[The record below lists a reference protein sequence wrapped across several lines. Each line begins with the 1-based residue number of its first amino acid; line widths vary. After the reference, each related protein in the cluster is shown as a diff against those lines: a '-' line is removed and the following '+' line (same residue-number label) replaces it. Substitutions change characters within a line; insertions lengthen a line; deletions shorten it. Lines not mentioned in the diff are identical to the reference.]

1 MESLKSF
8 HDHLENL
15 QHQARRLTST
25 GLSLITLFAGETN
38 RLSRE
43 DEASRLRA
51 LYSSI
56 RQRLERVKRN
66 EDSASYGH
74 SQANLMLSL
83 GGLAAS
89 RIIEMVSE
97 NKQLSTMTGYLLQ
110 GLGNKQ
116 RPFGT
121 VLVCIGPKGLPDD
134 VGVVSIS
141 RLARESNWDEPE
153 VINELQE
160 RGYIL
165 FNEKEF
171 SFLIEK
177 LIGNILKGRLR
188 LPIPKE
194 KLTEVKA

>member
-1 MESLKSF
+1 METLKSF
-8 HDHLENL
+8 HERLENL
-15 QHQARRLTST
+15 QCQAKILTSAA
-25 GLSLITLFAGETN
+25 LSLITLFAKEAN

-43 DEASRLRA
+43 DETSRLIA
-51 LYSSI
+51 FYSSI
-56 RQRLERVKRN
+56 RQRLERVKRS
-66 EDSASYGH
+66 EDSASHGH

-89 RIIEMVSE
+89 GIIEMVSE
-97 NKQLSTMTGYLLQ
+97 NKQLSTMTGHLLQ

-134 VGVVSIS
+134 LRVVSIS
-141 RLARESNWDEPE
+141 GLARESNWEEPK

-160 RGYIL
+160 RGYLL

-171 SFLIEK
+171 SLLIEK
-177 LIGNILKGRLR
+177 LIDNILKGRLR

-194 KLTEVKA
+194 KLAEVKL

>member
-8 HDHLENL
+8 HEHLENL
-15 QHQARRLTST
+15 QHQARILTST

-43 DEASRLRA
+43 DEASRLIA

-83 GGLAAS
+83 GRLAAS
-89 RIIEMVSE
+89 GVLGMVSE
-97 NKQLSTMTGYLLQ
+97 NRQLSTMSGYLLQ

-116 RPFGT
+116 RPFGK

-134 VGVVSIS
+134 LRVVSIS
-141 RLARESNWDEPE
+141 RLARESNQDEPE
-153 VINELQE
+153 VVNELQE
-160 RGYIL
+160 RGYL
-165 FNEKEF
+165 PFNEKEF
-171 SFLIEK
+171 SLLIGK
-177 LIGNILKGRLR
+177 LIDNILKGRLR

-194 KLTEVKA
+194 KLTEVKT

>member
-15 QHQARRLTST
+15 QHQAKRLTST
-25 GLSLITLFAGETN
+25 GLSLITLFAKEAN

-43 DEASRLRA
+43 DETSRLIA
-51 LYSSI
+51 LHSSI
-56 RQRLERVKRN
+56 RQRLERVERN

-89 RIIEMVSE
+89 GIIEMVSG
-97 NKQLSTMTGYLLQ
+97 NKQLSTMTGHLLQ

-116 RPFGT
+116 RPFGK
-121 VLVCIGPKGLPDD
+121 VLVCIGPRGLPDD
-134 VGVVSIS
+134 LRVVSIS

-160 RGYIL
+160 RGYLL
-165 FNEKEF
+165 FNKKEF
-171 SFLIEK
+171 SLLIEK
-177 LIGNILKGRLR
+177 LIDNILKGRLC

-194 KLTEVKA
+194 KLT